1 MLKRLASKLGL
12 GPLRVTVDFP
22 DRAYGLGETIDIE
35 IAITPK
41 GNSSINEG
49 RVDLVCEERY
59 AETFTKMERVG
70 LYPKGKTP
78 PKDMFAKREVKVF
91 KESYVHSSTIFL
103 ENARLQPGAPARYN
117 ARLVIQPEPPPHAKV
132 GTATWTLEAKVRIE
146 RGDTVSQA
154 RKVNVAVG

>member
-1 MLKRLASKLGL
+1 MLKRLVSKLGL
-12 GPLRVTVDFP
+12 GPLRVTVNFP
-22 DRAYGLGETIDIE
+22 DRAYGLGETIDVEIE
-35 IAITPK
+35 LRSK
-41 GNSSINEG
+41 GDSSINEG

-78 PKDMFAKREVKVF
+78 PKDMFAKRQVKVF
-91 KESYVHSSTIFL
+91 KESFVHSSTVFL
-103 ENARLQPGAPARYN
+103 ENARLQPGSPARFN

-132 GTATWTLEAKVRIE
+132 GTATWTIKAKVSIE

-154 RKVNVAVG
+154 QKVDVAVG